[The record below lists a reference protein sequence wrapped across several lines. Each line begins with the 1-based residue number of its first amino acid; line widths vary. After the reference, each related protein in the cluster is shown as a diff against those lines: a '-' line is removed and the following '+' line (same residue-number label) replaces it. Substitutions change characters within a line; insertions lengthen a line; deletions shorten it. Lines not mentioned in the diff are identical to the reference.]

1 MCVSLS
7 VHWCSC
13 RLLRVGW
20 VSAWGQSC
28 PFAGCQQAGARQ
40 ELPRYPGTSV
50 TSSKFCFLIC
60 IFFCSM
66 PAAPFWLPERPSVWI
81 KFAVWFRKRSEQRVS
96 VALGGEPRNVCY
108 WWLSQGVTLNVLPCT
123 RGGCATAPLWRS
135 TRLGCVCK
143 KSTASKKITPPP
155 AKYEEVKPGFAELGG
170 VGSRLASAWLKV
182 HLKCPYEHGIWL
194 CPGVVLHQPALV
206 CSCLASTIQK

>member
-1 MCVSLS
+1 MCVSPS

-60 IFFCSM
+60 IFFCPM
-66 PAAPFWLPERPSVWI
+66 PAAPFWLPEQPSVWI
-81 KFAVWFRKRSEQRVS
+81 KFAVWFRNRSEQRIS
-96 VALGGEPRNVCY
+96 VALGGEPRNVIDGFLRR
-108 WWLSQGVTLNVLPCT
+108 WHSQAGPSLHLRGPCD
-123 RGGCATAPLWRS
+123 S
-135 TRLGCVCK
+135 
-143 KSTASKKITPPP
+143 P
-155 AKYEEVKPGFAELGG
+155 A
-170 VGSRLASAWLKV
+170 LKV
-182 HLKCPYEHGIWL
+182 HKAGL
-194 CPGVVLHQPALV
+194 CLQKIHLFQKNNTPCCKAWRGETGLCRARWGWQPA
-206 CSCLASTIQK
+206 CFCLTEGPP